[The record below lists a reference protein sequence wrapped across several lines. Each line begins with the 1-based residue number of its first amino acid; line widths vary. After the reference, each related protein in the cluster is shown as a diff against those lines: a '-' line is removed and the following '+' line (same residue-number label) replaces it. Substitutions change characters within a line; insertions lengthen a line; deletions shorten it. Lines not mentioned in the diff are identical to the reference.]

1 MNTEIRTMFEIY
13 STTVHTSTGDA
24 QMVGRGGT
32 KAEAWSD
39 AQETTG
45 VPIEELEDTCYAVM
59 VDEERDPDTGEWV
72 EIEHQRI

>member
-1 MNTEIRTMFEIY
+1 
-13 STTVHTSTGDA
+13 
-24 QMVGRGGT
+24 
-32 KAEAWSD
+32 
-39 AQETTG
+39 